1 MIPQTEQQ
9 AWKWEHRAIQ
19 ERERKGEVKLPL
31 ASAPL
36 TVERESKKK
45 LVREIIYG
53 WVERRLQRSL
63 QSVSK
68 QTPLIAKLP
77 LAPRSS
83 SPHCARCW

>member
-36 TVERESKKK
+36 MVERESKKK
-45 LVREIIYG
+45 LVREHMGGLREGCKDPYS
-53 WVERRLQRSL
+53 RSL
-63 QSVSK
+63 SE
-68 QTPLIAKLP
+68 PP
-77 LAPRSS
+77 
-83 SPHCARCW
+83 